1 MCGRYVVTKLN
12 QKNKLKELKDLMR
25 TVLQKEDQSI
35 N

>member
-1 MCGRYVVTKLN
+1 MTVLN
-12 QKNKLKELKDLMR
+12 QKNQLKELKDLMR